1 MHHWV
6 AIVTDV
12 PWPWASQQHAINPL
26 NRKQAK
32 KQLFTLE
39 LHIGTF
45 TINFCTTWYIRCQA
59 LSGRIAC
66 MQAIRLYSLAI
77 A

>member
-1 MHHWV
+1 MKSDLAIDETQGHAGLVSSLVSKMHHWV

-12 PWPWASQQHAINPL
+12 PWPWASQQHGINPL

-39 LHIGTF
+39 LHTGTF
-45 TINFCTTWYIRCQA
+45 MIN
-59 LSGRIAC
+59 
-66 MQAIRLYSLAI
+66 LY
-77 A
+77 